1 VDRIY
6 LSPPDVGELERQSVL
21 SAIESGWIA
30 PLGPSV
36 DAFEDEFAR
45 VLGVPAAVAL
55 SSGTAALHL
64 ALLVLGV
71 QPGDRVVVPTMTFV
85 ATANAVRYTGAEPL
99 FVDSDTVS
107 WTLDVSLLEE
117 VLVDRAR
124 HDRLPAAV
132 IGVDL
137 YGQCADWA
145 RITDTCTR
153 FGVPTIEDAAEALG
167 ASCSG
172 RPAGT
177 LGDIGTFS
185 FNGNKV
191 MTTSGGG
198 MLTAARH
205 DWVQHALRLATQ
217 ARDPFPYHEHSELGF
232 NYRLSNLLAALG
244 LAQFGRLPEM
254 VRRRRAIN
262 AHYRAAL
269 RETPGID
276 FMPLAPYGEPSC
288 WLSVVTIDPSEFGAS
303 SADLSERLASQ
314 NIEARPTWKPMHL
327 QPLYAGCEVRGGAI
341 SERVFRTGLCLPS
354 GSSMTDADVERVVDA
369 LLDARERVR
378 PGQATADV
386 PPQRARQIRR
396 KASGVRQRP

>member
-21 SAIESGWIA
+21 AAIESGWIA

-36 DAFEDEFAR
+36 DSFEGEFAR
-45 VLGVPAAVAL
+45 LLGVSGAVAL

-64 ALLVLGV
+64 ALLVLGIG
-71 QPGDRVVVPTMTFV
+71 PGGEVVVPTLTFV
-85 ATANAVRYTGAEPL
+85 ATANAVRYVGAEPV
-99 FVDSDTVS
+99 FIDSETVS
-107 WTLDVSLLEE
+107 WNLDPALLEE
-117 VLVDRAR
+117 ELADRAR
-124 HDRLPAAV
+124 RNRLPAAV

-172 RPAGT
+172 RPAGS
-177 LGDIGTFS
+177 LGDIGAFS

-191 MTTSGGG
+191 ITTSGGG
-198 MLTAARH
+198 MLTADRH
-205 DWVQHALRLATQ
+205 DWVQHARGLATQ
-217 ARDPFPYHEHSELGF
+217 ARDPFLYYEHSELGF

-244 LAQFGRLPEM
+244 LAQLGRLPEM

-262 AHYRAAL
+262 ARYRAAL
-269 RETPGID
+269 GGVPGLD
-276 FMPLAPYGEPSC
+276 FMPVAPYGEPSC
-288 WLSVVTIDPSEFGAS
+288 WLTVVTIDPSEFGAS
-303 SADLSERLASQ
+303 SDDLSRRLGAD
-314 NIEARPTWKPMHL
+314 NIEARPAWKPMHL
-327 QPLYAGCEVRGGAI
+327 QPLYAGCEVRGGAV

-354 GSSMTDADVERVVDA
+354 GSSMTDTDVDRVVDA
-369 LLDARERVR
+369 LLEAR
-378 PGQATADV
+378 GQ
-386 PPQRARQIRR
+386 R
-396 KASGVRQRP
+396 